1 MKRPGSANQSPK
13 KFYVLSQTK
22 NYLAPKYLPKLNNYV
37 KEDNLEEELSLLQIS
52 WNELGIT
59 QEYRTVFLNIL
70 EEASESERNN
80 IITQEKNNL
89 KKFRDALL
97 NLKKEIENRENNLTQ
112 LKNAEYLIKNAMD
125 DESRA
130 NTINSILQN
139 VISLIKNL
147 RINAV
152 NIVKKVIKVNQ
163 ITAYYANSGKFNI
176 YKIKPEYSYDPKYL
190 FKMKNDLKFLRNSP
204 LKAFIEMNNTDI
216 DPFLTN
222 CAPLQNKMEGT
233 KRVIPISDDL
243 MKSIIES
250 RYLLLQETVLDSIDK
265 DNSIN
270 VKSSDFSE
278 MNLFS
283 KNSKISLI
291 KKYESE
297 KFKLPQNKIKSFSG
311 SLKLKNNFLRTK
323 GTNLSKYIHELKK
336 GEQSKYNSLFYKKRI
351 SPFSSKQKL
360 GNNSHR
366 IVIMHEEIK
375 SLSNEQFMKRLGNI
389 ESMKSETAMKNDI
402 LNENIENL
410 QNKNNEITKRAK
422 EYQNELEQI
431 SQKKKKKENELN
443 NKIEQL
449 ENDIKKMKNENLK
462 EGEDLN
468 IEIKNL
474 ENKLKEEENKRKEKE
489 EQIENLE
496 KNLKE
501 EKELKEQ
508 INKEKEEQILLY
520 NKLKEEKS
528 EIEKNKNIYEQ
539 DLKNIND
546 EKKVT
551 AEENQKMKDILKN

>member
-13 KFYVLSQTK
+13 KFYVLNQTK
-22 NYLAPKYLPKLNNYV
+22 NYLASRYLPNINNYV
-37 KEDNLEEELSLLQIS
+37 KEDNIEEDLSLLQIS

-410 QNKNNEITKRAK
+410 QNEINKYKKMINQLELKSKEDDEKIENLENKNNEITKRAK

-474 ENKLKEEENKRKEKE
+474 ENKLKEEEK
-489 EQIENLE
+489 I
-496 KNLKE
+496 
-501 EKELKEQ
+501 
-508 INKEKEEQILLY
+508 
-520 NKLKEEKS
+520 
-528 EIEKNKNIYEQ
+528 
-539 DLKNIND
+539 
-546 EKKVT
+546 
-551 AEENQKMKDILKN
+551 

>member
-59 QEYRTVFLNIL
+59 QEYRTVFMNIL
-70 EEASESERNN
+70 EEASENERNN

-250 RYLLLQETVLDSIDK
+250 RY
-265 DNSIN
+265 
-270 VKSSDFSE
+270 
-278 MNLFS
+278 
-283 KNSKISLI
+283 
-291 KKYESE
+291 
-297 KFKLPQNKIKSFSG
+297 
-311 SLKLKNNFLRTK
+311 
-323 GTNLSKYIHELKK
+323 
-336 GEQSKYNSLFYKKRI
+336 
-351 SPFSSKQKL
+351 
-360 GNNSHR
+360 
-366 IVIMHEEIK
+366 
-375 SLSNEQFMKRLGNI
+375 
-389 ESMKSETAMKNDI
+389 
-402 LNENIENL
+402 
-410 QNKNNEITKRAK
+410 
-422 EYQNELEQI
+422 
-431 SQKKKKKENELN
+431 
-443 NKIEQL
+443 
-449 ENDIKKMKNENLK
+449 
-462 EGEDLN
+462 
-468 IEIKNL
+468 
-474 ENKLKEEENKRKEKE
+474 
-489 EQIENLE
+489 
-496 KNLKE
+496 
-501 EKELKEQ
+501 
-508 INKEKEEQILLY
+508 
-520 NKLKEEKS
+520 
-528 EIEKNKNIYEQ
+528 
-539 DLKNIND
+539 
-546 EKKVT
+546 
-551 AEENQKMKDILKN
+551 